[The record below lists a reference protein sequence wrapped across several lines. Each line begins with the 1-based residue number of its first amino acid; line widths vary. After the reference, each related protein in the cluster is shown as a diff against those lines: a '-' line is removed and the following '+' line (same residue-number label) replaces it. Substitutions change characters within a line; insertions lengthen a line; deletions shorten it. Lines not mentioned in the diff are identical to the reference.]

1 MRKSDV
7 LFLIVGTNPMPNVI
21 SILNRVKENG
31 KVFLIHSNE
40 KGVVF
45 STESIANSL
54 INIFKEKSEAI
65 VLEPIAVNMMSES
78 NMVQEVKH
86 RMNSLNNS
94 CIELNYTGG
103 TKLMSS
109 TIYGYFKE
117 EMRKGERDI
126 ILSYLDCEK
135 ELFIYEKC
143 RANTIISIEEKIE
156 DININNRFNL
166 KDIIK
171 SHGLNCDNSRKKTNF
186 ETISYEFFSNIENM
200 SYDEKESWLEE
211 FNEIFKKAMKKKNK
225 EILIDFIKKYS
236 NNILVDEIEELSFDD
251 VKDYVLGDN
260 LEEFIFRILTELKDK
275 SEIDDFI
282 WSYEQMPTDEMA
294 STEIDFVIIKGMK
307 NYLLSVTL
315 CEEEY
320 VCKPKLYEA
329 KMRGEQLAGDET
341 RVGFICL
348 YKSHEELEELIGAN
362 GKYSKDLIIAIDN
375 FNNIKDKLIEWF
387 RR

>member
-1 MRKSDV
+1 
-7 LFLIVGTNPMPNVI
+7 MPNVI

-40 KGVVF
+40 KGGVF

-54 INIFKEKSEAI
+54 INIFKEKNEAI

-86 RMNSLNNS
+86 RMNSLSNS

-135 ELFIYEKC
+135 ELFIYEEC
-143 RANTIISIEEKIE
+143 RAKKIISIEEKIE
-156 DININNRFNL
+156 DVNINNRFKL

-171 SHGLNCDNSRKKTNF
+171 SHGLSYDKDRSQTSF
-186 ETISYEFFSNIENM
+186 ENASYEMFSRF
-200 SYDEKESWLEE
+200 EKMTLEE
-211 FNEIFKKAMKKKNK
+211 KSEWVRELNEIFENDNNLEHLLNEFIRKYVSHKEVYEINK
-225 EILIDFIKKYS
+225 LSIGELIKYT
-236 NNILVDEIEELSFDD
+236 I
-251 VKDYVLGDN
+251 GDN
-260 LEEFIFRILTELKDK
+260 LEEYIYKILNELKK
-275 SEIDDFI
+275 NKIIDDFV
-282 WSYEQMPTDEMA
+282 WSYQQKSKKKVA
-294 STEIDFVIIKGMK
+294 GTEIDFVAIKGTR

-315 CEEEY
+315 CEKEY
-320 VCKPKLYEA
+320 DCKPKLYEA
-329 KMRGEQLAGDET
+329 KIRGEQLAGDET

-362 GKYSKDLIIAIDN
+362 GRYSKDLLIAIDN
-375 FNNIKDKLIEWF
+375 FNNIKEKLTEWF
-387 RR
+387 GR

>member
-40 KGVVF
+40 KGGVF

-54 INIFKEKSEAI
+54 INIFKEKNESI

-78 NMVQEVKH
+78 NMVQEVKY
-86 RMNSLNNS
+86 RMNSLSNS

-109 TIYGYFKE
+109 TIYGYFKD
-117 EMRKGERDI
+117 EMRKGERNI
-126 ILSYLDCEK
+126 ILSYLDYAK
-135 ELFIYEKC
+135 ELFVYEEYKE
-143 RANTIISIEEKIE
+143 NKIISCEEE
-156 DININNRFNL
+156 VEEVNINNTL
-166 KDIIK
+166 KLEDIIK
-171 SHGLNCDNSRKKTNF
+171 SHGLNYDKSRKNTSF
-186 ETISYEFFSNIENM
+186 ENISYEFFSNIEKM
-200 SYDEKESWLEE
+200 SANEKKSWLEE
-211 FNEIFKKAMKKKNK
+211 FNNIYRKAMKEKSK
-225 EILIDFIKKYS
+225 EILVDFIREYS
-236 NNILVDEIEELSFDD
+236 SNLQIDEICDLSFDE
-251 VKDYVLGDN
+251 VKNYVLGDN
-260 LEEFIFRILTELKDK
+260 LEEFIFRILIELKEK
-275 SEIDDFI
+275 SEIDDFL
-282 WSYEQMPTDEMA
+282 WSYEQLETDEMA
-294 STEIDFVIIKGMK
+294 STEIDFVIIKGLK

-348 YKSHEELEELIGAN
+348 YKSHEELEEIIGAD
-362 GKYSKDLIIAIDN
+362 GRYSKDLLIAIDN
-375 FNNIKDKLIEWF
+375 FNNIKEKLTEWF

>member
-1 MRKSDV
+1 
-7 LFLIVGTNPMPNVI
+7 MPNVI

-40 KGVVF
+40 KGGVF

-54 INIFKEKSEAI
+54 INIFKEKNESI

-78 NMVQEVKH
+78 NMVQEVKY
-86 RMNSLNNS
+86 RMNSLSNS

-109 TIYGYFKE
+109 TIYGYFKD
-117 EMRKGERDI
+117 EMRKGERNI
-126 ILSYLDCEK
+126 ILSYLDYAK
-135 ELFIYEKC
+135 ELFVYEEYKE
-143 RANTIISIEEKIE
+143 NKIISCEEE
-156 DININNRFNL
+156 VEEVNINNTL
-166 KDIIK
+166 KLEDIIK
-171 SHGLNCDNSRKKTNF
+171 SHGLNYDKSRKNTSF
-186 ETISYEFFSNIENM
+186 ENISYEFFSNIEKM
-200 SYDEKESWLEE
+200 SANEKKSWLEE
-211 FNEIFKKAMKKKNK
+211 FNNIYRKAMKEKSK
-225 EILIDFIKKYS
+225 EILVDFIREYS
-236 NNILVDEIEELSFDD
+236 SNLQIDEICDLSFDE
-251 VKDYVLGDN
+251 VKNYVLGDN
-260 LEEFIFRILTELKDK
+260 LEEFIFRILIELKEK
-275 SEIDDFI
+275 SEIDDFL
-282 WSYEQMPTDEMA
+282 WSYEQLETDEMA
-294 STEIDFVIIKGMK
+294 STEIDFVIIKGLK

-348 YKSHEELEELIGAN
+348 YKSHEELEEIIGAD
-362 GKYSKDLIIAIDN
+362 GRYSKDLLIAIDN
-375 FNNIKDKLIEWF
+375 FNNIKEKLTEWF

>member
-40 KGVVF
+40 KGGVF

-143 RANTIISIEEKIE
+143 RANAIISIEEKIE

-171 SHGLNCDNSRKKTNF
+171 SHGLSYDKDRSQTSF
-186 ETISYEFFSNIENM
+186 ENASYEMFSKF
-200 SYDEKESWLEE
+200 EKMTLEE
-211 FNEIFKKAMKKKNK
+211 KNK
-225 EILIDFIKKYS
+225 WVKELNGIFEDENNLEHLLKEFVRKYVS
-236 NNILVDEIEELSFDD
+236 HHEVDEINKLSIG
-251 VKDYVLGDN
+251 KLIKYTIGDN
-260 LEEFIFRILTELKDK
+260 LEEYIYKILNELKNIMI
-275 SEIDDFI
+275 IDDFV
-282 WSYEQMPTDEMA
+282 WSYQQKSKNTVA
-294 STEIDFVIIKGMK
+294 GTEIDFVVIKGIR

-315 CEEEY
+315 CENEY
-320 VCKPKLYEA
+320 DCKPKLYEA